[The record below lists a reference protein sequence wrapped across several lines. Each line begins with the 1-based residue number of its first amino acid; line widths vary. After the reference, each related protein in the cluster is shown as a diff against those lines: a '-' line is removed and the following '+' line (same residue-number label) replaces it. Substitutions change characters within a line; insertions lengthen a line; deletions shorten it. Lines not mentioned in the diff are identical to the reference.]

1 MITDAASAFVV
12 ITMAELAD
20 KTQLLAMGLTARYKL
35 GEVATGIT
43 LAIMTLN
50 LLGVGVGRFVAG
62 VLPGELV
69 RLVAGLSFLA
79 FAVISSVPPD
89 GGEKERRQ
97 TRLGGI
103 PAIYAAFMLA
113 ELGDKTQLGVLS
125 LTAAKPDAALGIFIG
140 ATAGMLVADGLAMTL
155 GVLLGKA
162 LPQKLMCRLSAVV
175 FTVFGA
181 VMLYPAL
188 EYYLFDMAQAAALC
202 IGLIFITALLLRM
215 KGNDGGCHG

>member
-1 MITDAASAFVV
+1 MIADAASAFVV
-12 ITMAELAD
+12 IMLAELAD
-20 KTQLLAMGLTARYKL
+20 KTQFLAMGLTARYKI

-50 LLGVGVGRFVAG
+50 LLGVGVGRAVAE
-62 VLPGELV
+62 VLPGELI

-79 FAVISSVPPD
+79 FAIIAAAPP
-89 GGEKERRQ
+89 GEDLKEKRQ
-97 TRLGGI
+97 TKLGGI

-125 LTAAKPDAALGIFIG
+125 LTAANPHAALAIFIG
-140 ATAGMLVADGLAMTL
+140 ATAGMLVADGAAVTL
-155 GVLLGKA
+155 GVLLGRA
-162 LPQKLMCRLSAVV
+162 LPQKLMCRLSATV

-181 VMLYPAL
+181 VMLYPSL
-188 EYYLFDMAQAAALC
+188 EYYLFDMAEAAALC
-202 IGLIFITALLLRM
+202 IGIFFITALLLRM

>member
-1 MITDAASAFVV
+1 MIADAVSAFVV
-12 ITMAELAD
+12 ITLAELAD
-20 KTQLLAMGLTARYKL
+20 KTQFLAMGLTARYKV
-35 GEVATGIT
+35 GEVATGIA

-50 LLGVGVGRFVAG
+50 LFGVGVGRFVAEM
-62 VLPGELV
+62 LPSELI

-79 FAVISSVPPD
+79 FAIISSGPS
-89 GGEKERRQ
+89 GSNAKERQ
-97 TRLGGI
+97 TKIGGI
-103 PAIYAAFMLA
+103 PAIYAAFILA

-125 LTAAKPDAALGIFIG
+125 LTAANPHAALAIFLG

-155 GVLLGKA
+155 GVMLGRA
-162 LPQKLMCRLSAVV
+162 LPQKLMCRLSALV

-188 EYYLFDMAQAAALC
+188 QYYLFDLAEAAALC
-202 IGLIFITALLLRM
+202 IGIFFITALLLRT